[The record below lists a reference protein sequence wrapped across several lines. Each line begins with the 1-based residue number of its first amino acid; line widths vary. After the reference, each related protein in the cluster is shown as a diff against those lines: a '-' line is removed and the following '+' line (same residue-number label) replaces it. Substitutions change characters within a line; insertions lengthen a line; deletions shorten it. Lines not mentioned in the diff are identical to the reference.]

1 MALMDDVKKSLQS
14 GFQLP
19 QFGQSERLERLQ
31 RASTGRLVK
40 DTGPAATS
48 LAEQVA
54 ASAAEQQKKEDVL
67 AGQMQAEQLSQEE
80 EAQWEEFRQ
89 KNKQIDEQV
98 LNARQDMQNK
108 VDNILQEYSQRTGEL
123 VMKQESA
130 KTQYALALMRL
141 SNDDY
146 LDKLETEAAASRL
159 HESTAFEW
167 ELTRSIFED
176 ELDLLR
182 NDLSFRASIAADER
196 TFKEYLTEM
205 SEETAIQL
213 AMEELEAEQTLQK
226 YEAWGQLASGAAR
239 AGKMAYE
246 NLSEEESPQT
256 FGGQGP
262 LEEFRTQE
270 FPSQSFKSGATLDE
284 TMSAFR
290 RPSGGTK

>member
-19 QFGQSERLERLQ
+19 QFGQSQQLERLQ

-40 DTGPAATS
+40 DTGPQMVS

-54 ASAAEQQKKEDVL
+54 ASAAEQQRKEDVL
-67 AGQMQAEQLSQEE
+67 AGQVQAEQLSQEE

-89 KNKQIDEQV
+89 KNKQIDEQI

-130 KTQYALALMRL
+130 KTQYALTLMRL

-159 HESTAFEW
+159 HESTSFEW

-196 TFKEYLTEM
+196 AFKEYLTEM

-213 AMEELEAEQTLQK
+213 AMEELEAEQTLQQ
-226 YEAWGQLASGAAR
+226 YEALGQLASGAAR
-239 AGKMAYE
+239 TGKLAYDG
-246 NLSEEESPQT
+246 LSEDSAGTTRETTMLDTSRLPSS
-256 FGGQGP
+256 G
-262 LEEFRTQE
+262 LEN
-270 FPSQSFKSGATLDE
+270 A
-284 TMSAFR
+284 
-290 RPSGGTK
+290 